1 MSELDNK
8 QLALKWLE
16 YANSDLK
23 AASIILLHEDA
34 APRIACFLAQQSA
47 EKTLKAIEYEN
58 QDDRV
63 EAAKKVLKT
72 IDEYLAETEL

>member
-47 EKTLKAIEYEN
+47 EKTLKAI
-58 QDDRV
+58 
-63 EAAKKVLKT
+63 
-72 IDEYLAETEL
+72 